1 MTTSHLSPALQKA
14 HEAKKL
20 NGQATKDRIIT
31 TVRSSDQPLTAQE
44 VSSLLAMQGRPLEAS
59 YVRTILL
66 ELAADGRVHMR
77 TEKPTEREIRLAGR
91 SNFNIGAHIAA
102 SYFMMPS
109 KKSLKRTKHTDRVV
123 TMSSQ
128 LLRTS
133 KKKSRPAKAA
143 KVQTGI
149 SREKSLIARVTELEA
164 QLAQIKKLIG

>member
-14 HEAKKL
+14 HEAKKI

-44 VSSLLAMQGRPLEAS
+44 VSSLLAMQGKPLEAS

-66 ELAADGRVHMR
+66 ELAADGKLYMR

-91 SNFNIGAHIAA
+91 SNFNIGAHIVA

-123 TMSSQ
+123 TMSPQ

-133 KKKSRPAKAA
+133 KKKSRPAKAV
-143 KVQTGI
+143 KVQTGN